1 MSEPAL
7 KWKNNASFKE
17 NYTLDLIVAFKMA
30 YSCCSGLRSKL
41 DFPEILQKSFI
52 TSTTGLT
59 LAQNLWSFAFCAKGT
74 RRRELFKC
82 D

>member
-17 NYTLDLIVAFKMA
+17 NYTLELIVAFKMA

-41 DFPEILQKSFI
+41 DFPEILQKKFYNFNYWSNI
-52 TSTTGLT
+52 STKFMEFCFLCERYKKKR
-59 LAQNLWSFAFCAKGT
+59 AF
-74 RRRELFKC
+74 
-82 D
+82 